1 MVLNLTKLR
10 QALVDYYGTAAFSGM
25 PAAMMDVFDVEN
37 ASPEELVELARRAG
51 LNLRDY
57 EEEDLER

>member
-10 QALVDYYGTAAFSGM
+10 QALIDYYGTAAFSGM

>member
-1 MVLNLTKLR
+1 MTINLPKLR
-10 QALVDYYGTAAFSGM
+10 QDLIDYYGTAAFSGM

-51 LNLRDY
+51 LNLREY